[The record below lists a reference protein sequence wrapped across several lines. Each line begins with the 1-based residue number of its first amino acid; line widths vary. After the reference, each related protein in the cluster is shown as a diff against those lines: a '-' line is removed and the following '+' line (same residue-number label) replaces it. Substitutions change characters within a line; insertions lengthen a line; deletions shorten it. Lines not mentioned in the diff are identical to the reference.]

1 MNTIDHDPPILG
13 RFFRRQC
20 AGWCRQI
27 QIVLFPPVRTGP
39 VTFARQRN
47 FFLRLSQKNAG
58 RIAGTR
64 TGSGTRPRAG
74 RAGHSRP
81 RGPALP
87 PPARVPAPAPAPG
100 VAASRGPAGQPLPAS
115 SQAIAAN
122 ATASEVAGQ
131 LTMEL
136 RRYVAYTRSIPKNF
150 EDFTAHDPIK
160 FPPPPPG
167 KRYVITGG
175 QVVLQ

>member
-1 MNTIDHDPPILG
+1 MIPQSSDV
-13 RFFRRQC
+13 F
-20 AGWCRQI
+20 
-27 QIVLFPPVRTGP
+27 
-39 VTFARQRN
+39 
-47 FFLRLSQKNAG
+47 S
-58 RIAGTR
+58 AGT
-64 TGSGTRPRAG
+64 PRVDSAG
-74 RAGHSRP
+74 FRLFFFNGC
-81 RGPALP
+81 GPALFLSLAAAMILCGCQKKPEAKSP
-87 PPARVPAPAPAPG
+87 PSEPVSAPAAAAAPAMP
-100 VAASRGPAGQPLPAS
+100 ASHGPAAQPLPAS

-175 QVVLQ
+175 QIVLQ